1 MTGSKDEATS
11 LVRFLDFQRDTVIGK
26 IEGLDREAAARSPVP
41 SGTSLLG
48 LVKHLTH
55 VERFWFQAVFT
66 GRDVAFP
73 WTDEDPDADW
83 RPGEEETVDQAVSG
97 YRGAI
102 AASQE
107 AIAGASL
114 DDVGRYRD
122 REFTL
127 RWIMLHMIEE
137 TARHAGH
144 ADIIREQV
152 DGTTGF

>member
-97 YRGAI
+97 YREAI